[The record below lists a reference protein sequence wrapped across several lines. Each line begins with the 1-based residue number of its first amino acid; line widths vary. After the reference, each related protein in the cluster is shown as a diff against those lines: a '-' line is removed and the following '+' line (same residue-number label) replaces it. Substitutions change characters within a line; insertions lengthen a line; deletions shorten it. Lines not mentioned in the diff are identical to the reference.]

1 MTSIDVEGLKADIER
16 VDDIPLI
23 YGLLNRVG
31 IQAIVDQA
39 IPRHGNW
46 QGLSPGWVITIWL
59 LYILNEKNH
68 LMEPVQSWTRTHMML
83 LRRLTGQAVEE
94 LDMTDDRLALCLHYL
109 HQQATWV
116 AIEKELGIKTIRI
129 YGLSAERIRLDATVG
144 TVSHDPFKHTLFKVG
159 KAKNGLYETQF
170 KLMLASLDPL
180 GLPLV
185 SDVEPG
191 HRADDPLYVPSYQR
205 AKEILDQEGVLVV
218 GDSKMSALKTL
229 ATMVA
234 GKDHYLTPL
243 TEQQEEKAQL
253 DQLLADWQEREEEAT
268 RVFLPQEMPIE
279 GEMPDPDLAI
289 AYGFESER
297 ERSVWHGGK
306 QVTWTERLL
315 VVRSDSYVQTMQD
328 GLHRRLDKAEE
339 ALRNLTPPRQPGR
352 RQIEE
357 EATLLAAIE
366 RIEKKYRVR
375 SLFDLDYQREV
386 EERHVRAYRGKPA
399 RVERKVRYQ
408 LSVAR
413 NAEAIAAAEFR
424 AGWRLYVTNAPKE
437 KLSFSN
443 AVLAYRD
450 QIVAENIFR
459 RLHGKF
465 LGLTP
470 LYVQRDDHAKG
481 LVHLL
486 TIGARILALGDYLA
500 KEALAQE
507 ESELSGIYLGN
518 AKRATATPTMERML
532 NAFENINL
540 LIFPVQPEPLSYLT
554 ELSPVQKRILTLL
567 GLTESLYTDL
577 QSA

>member
-1 MTSIDVEGLKADIER
+1 MTSIDVEGLKTEIER
-16 VDDIPLI
+16 VDDIPVI
-23 YGLLNRVG
+23 YGLLKRVD
-31 IQAIVDQA
+31 IQAVIDQA
-39 IPRHGNW
+39 IPGHGNW

-59 LYILNEKNH
+59 LYILSEKNH
-68 LMEPVQSWTRTHMML
+68 LMEPVQSWTKTHMTL
-83 LRRLTGQAVEE
+83 LKRLTGQAVEE
-94 LDMTDDRLALCLHYL
+94 LDMTDDRLALCLFYL
-109 HQQATWV
+109 HKQATWV

-144 TVSHDPFKHTLFKVG
+144 TVYHDPFKHALFKVG
-159 KAKNGLYETQF
+159 KAKNGLCETQF
-170 KLMLASLDPL
+170 KLMLASLDAL

-185 SDVEPG
+185 CDVEPG
-191 HRADDPLYVPSYQR
+191 NRADDPLYVPSYQR
-205 AKEILDQEGVLVV
+205 AKEILGQEGVLVV

-229 ATMVA
+229 ATIVA

-243 TEQQEEKAQL
+243 AEQQAETAQL
-253 DQLLADWQEREEEAT
+253 DKLLADWQAREEEAT
-268 RVFLPQEMPIE
+268 QIYLPEEMPSN
-279 GEMPDPDLAI
+279 GEMPDLEQAI
-289 AYGFESER
+289 AYGFEDER
-297 ERSVWHGGK
+297 ERSFWFDGK

-315 VVRSDSYVQTMQD
+315 VVRSYSYVQTMQD
-328 GLHRRLDKAEE
+328 GLHRRLAKAEE

-352 RQIEE
+352 RQIED

-366 RIEKKYRVR
+366 RIEKQYRVQ
-375 SLFDLDYQREV
+375 SLFDLTYEREV

-413 NAEAIAAAEFR
+413 NAAAIAAAEFR
-424 AGWRLYVTNAPKE
+424 AGWRLYVTNAPE
-437 KLSFSN
+437 EELSFTD

-470 LYVQRDDHAKG
+470 LYIQRDDHAKG
-481 LVHLL
+481 LFHLL
-486 TIGARILALGDYLA
+486 TLGARILALGDYLA
-500 KEALAQE
+500 KEALAQD
-507 ESELSGIYLGN
+507 ESELSGIYSGN

-532 NAFENINL
+532 RAFENINL
-540 LIFPVQPEPLSYLT
+540 LIFPVQPQPLCYLT

-567 GLTESLYTDL
+567 GLAESLYTDL